1 MLDNTIF
8 ILYNVR
14 VSKNSPI
21 FDIWPHG
28 QSVKTS
34 PFHGGVRGSTPLEA
48 TTEKKLRFCLVSCK
62 HETYR
67 RWCLFFLFLT
77 PNVNARKLRI

>member
-1 MLDNTIF
+1 MLDNANF

-48 TTEKKLRFCLVSCK
+48 TTEKKLRFCS
-62 HETYR
+62 
-67 RWCLFFLFLT
+67 FFISIFIGSRT
-77 PNVNARKLRI
+77 PQDLKFGGPRKL